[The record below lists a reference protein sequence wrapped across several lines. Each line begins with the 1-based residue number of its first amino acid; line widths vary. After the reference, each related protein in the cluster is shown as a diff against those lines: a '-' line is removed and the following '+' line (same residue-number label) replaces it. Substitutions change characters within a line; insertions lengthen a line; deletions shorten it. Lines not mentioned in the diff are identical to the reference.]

1 MYKRRVADCVSEA
14 IVTKHLFTYRN
25 KFKKRIA

>member
-1 MYKRRVADCVSEA
+1 MYIGRVADCVSEA

-25 KFKKRIA
+25 KFKKNE